1 MIKFPK
7 LLLTLFVLFAFV
19 SCDDS
24 DEQPVE
30 NPTLAEAATDAGLTT
45 LISAVDAVPGLLD
58 VLQSETAITV
68 FAPSNEAFAAALS
81 AFGAA
86 NLDQLVTKIGGE
98 ENLQSVLGFHVVPA
112 VAFSKDL
119 SATNTFTT
127 LAGQDLTV
135 KVNGSTV
142 TVTDAIGNTVNVIAA
157 DVAIDNGVVHVIDG
171 VLLPELNLPN
181 IVEAASAA
189 NLTVLLDA
197 VNAAGVGPTLINAN
211 EITVF
216 APTNTAFT
224 ALLAKLKLNSLQ
236 DLVGAI
242 GVNGVQKVLG
252 FHVVPAVAFSFDLK
266 EGSQPVPTLAG
277 ENLTVTKSG
286 NEVTVRDSAGNVY
299 RVVAA
304 DVAVDNGVVH
314 VIDGVL
320 LPTL

>member
-7 LLLTLFVLFAFV
+7 LLLTILVLFAFV

-30 NPTLAEAATDAGLTT
+30 NPTLAQAATDAGLTT
-45 LISAVDAVPGLLD
+45 LLSAVDAVPGLLD
-58 VLQSETAITV
+58 VLQSENSITV
-68 FAPSNEAFAAALS
+68 FAPSNEAFAAALD
-81 AFGAA
+81 AFGVA

-135 KVNGSTV
+135 NVNGSTV
-142 TVTDAIGNTVNVIAA
+142 TVTDAVGNTANVIAA

-171 VLLPELNLPN
+171 VLLPALDLPN

-189 NLTVLLDA
+189 ELTVLLDA
-197 VNAAGVGPTLINAN
+197 VDAAGVGPTLLNAD
-211 EITVF
+211 EVTVF
-216 APTNTAFT
+216 APTNSAFA
-224 ALLAKLKLNSLQ
+224 ALLTELNLNSLTE
-236 DLVGAI
+236 LVDAI
-242 GVNGVQKVLG
+242 GLEGVQKVLG
-252 FHVVPAVAFSFDLK
+252 FHVVPAVAFSFDLE
-266 EGSQPVPTLAG
+266 EGSQAVPTLSG
-277 ENLTVTKSG
+277 EDLTVVRTG
-286 NEVTVRDSAGNVY
+286 NEVTVTDAAGNTY

-304 DVAVDNGVVH
+304 DVAVENGVVH
-314 VIDGVL
+314 VIEGVL